1 MNKDVA
7 AQSNVITNI
16 GAGRFRLRSVYIRNE
31 NQTSPAMY
39 LQIFNKANGIPGTD
53 LPDEVVYLPA
63 VTSPFAPKTK
73 RVKWNGSAGY
83 NDFTTGLSFAVCTSP
98 TNGTDVGATK
108 RPFVRMDYDGST
120 LGGAV

>member
-1 MNKDVA
+1 MVKDVS
-7 AQSNVITNI
+7 AQSNAITNI

-39 LQIFNKANGIPGTD
+39 LQIFNKANGVPGADT
-53 LPDEVVYLPA
+53 PDEVVYLPA

-73 RVKWNGSAGY
+73 RVKWSGSGGY
-83 NDFTTGLSFAVCTSP
+83 NDFTTGLSFAICTSP
-98 TNGTDVGATK
+98 INGTDVGATK
-108 RPFVRMDYDGST
+108 RPFVRLDYDGST